1 MEYNTEINITDNL
14 AQRFVEQGFAIK
26 ESEILSF
33 IITKAD
39 DTILDIVET
48 FEERETTKVVYAWD
62 TKRNLQLLYSFCVYV
77 LVACCFILLGCFIN
91 QEKTR
96 KGLWYKV

>member
-1 MEYNTEINITDNL
+1 MFDIDLNITDNL
-14 AQRFVEQGFAIK
+14 AQRFVEQGFPTK

-48 FEERETTKVVYAWD
+48 FEERETTKVVYA
-62 TKRNLQLLYSFCVYV
+62 
-77 LVACCFILLGCFIN
+77 
-91 QEKTR
+91 
-96 KGLWYKV
+96 